1 MAQIKAIALDK
12 TRTITYGTQS
22 FPMFS
27 PKRNQLPK
35 LLACTAGTEL
45 FSEHPLAQAIV
56 KASRAEGFEPHKS
69 RRFKSIMGKRTATCL
84 VCENETV
91 L

>member
-1 MAQIKAIALDK
+1 MGNGALVGGNTSEAMAQIKAIALDK

-27 PKRNQLPK
+27 AKRNQLPK

-45 FSEHPLAQAIV
+45 F
-56 KASRAEGFEPHKS
+56 
-69 RRFKSIMGKRTATCL
+69 
-84 VCENETV
+84 
-91 L
+91 